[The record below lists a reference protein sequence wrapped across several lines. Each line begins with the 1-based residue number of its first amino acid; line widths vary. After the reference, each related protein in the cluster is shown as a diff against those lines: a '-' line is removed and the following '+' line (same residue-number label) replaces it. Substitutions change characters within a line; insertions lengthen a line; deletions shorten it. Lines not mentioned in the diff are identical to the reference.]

1 MLVDMSLNII
11 LVELKKRKK
20 IMGFSFETTFEVDK
34 EDVGRLLKELFGDDK
49 QYEEQQKRFG
59 EAAVND
65 ALSYFNSK
73 YERDANTPERT
84 WNILETIAVSM
95 YMRGFNRA
103 FEYYIKHEDI
113 FNLEGNGKTE

>member
-1 MLVDMSLNII
+1 
-11 LVELKKRKK
+11 
-20 IMGFSFETTFEVDK
+20 MGFSFETTFEIDK
-34 EDVGRLLKELFGDDK
+34 KDVGRLLKELFGDDK

-59 EAAVND
+59 EAAVKD
-65 ALSYFNSK
+65 ALTYFNNTYK
-73 YERDANTPERT
+73 RDANIPKRK
-84 WNILETIAVSM
+84 WSILESIAVTM